1 MGDEMPV
8 THTHARTHT
17 HTHTCGVASPPLTD
31 SSEESA
37 ESTLPDWWQGSSR
50 NSRISTG
57 NGPWWRRMQQNQ
69 KQKLVIASYGIYL
82 RANKRRQKGLAP
94 AQRSLARCM
103 TWSSAKAA
111 WLSASSSLPASG
123 REGVVCQHACVNVQ
137 WREVCGAISFVG
149 AMHKNTNPA
158 AIVYTQI

>member
-1 MGDEMPV
+1 MPV
-8 THTHARTHT
+8 THTHT

-31 SSEESA
+31 SSEESTDST
-37 ESTLPDWWQGSSR
+37 ESTLPDWWQAASR
-50 NSRISTG
+50 NSRISMG
-57 NGPWWRRMQQNQ
+57 NGPWRRRMQQNQ

-82 RANKRRQKGLAP
+82 GANKRRQKGLAP

-103 TWSSAKAA
+103 AWSSAKAA

-137 WREVCGAISFVG
+137 WQEECGAISFVG
-149 AMHKNTNPA
+149 AMHKNTNSA